1 MTMNK
6 TPYLLAAAALLA
18 CACCQKSP
26 QERLTKNDA
35 RINAIIAQMTL
46 EEKVNMLHSKTNMS
60 SAGVER
66 LGIADMHYADGPFGI
81 REEGV
86 PNGFQ
91 SAGWKLDSATYFPTG
106 SALAATWSEELA
118 YKYGTGM
125 GKEAR
130 LRGKDVILGPAV
142 NIQRLPVGGRTYE
155 YLSEDPVLSAALAL
169 EYTKGCQDQGT
180 AVCIKHFA
188 VNNQETNRG
197 SVDAQLDERTL
208 REIYL
213 KPFERA
219 VIEGG
224 AMSVMPAYNKVD
236 GDYCSENEH
245 LLNEIL
251 RGEWGFKGFTVSD
264 WGGTH
269 STMGAMLHGLN
280 VQMTG
285 SNYLGQ
291 PVIDSIAT
299 GALTEDLVDE
309 KVRQILRVRYAI
321 EAVPADVA
329 NTVMTSQPECQN
341 IALQVAEKSI
351 VLLKNDGILP
361 IRSDV
366 RKIAVIGQ
374 NAVLKTQSGGMGA
387 GVKALYE
394 VTPLEG
400 IRKRAGDDI
409 EVKYAPGYKN
419 FPGRRWG
426 PAPAEPNPLEA
437 SAIDEPADPEF
448 LADAVALAQ
457 EADLVIFFGGTNK
470 SIETEGSDRKDIK
483 LPCGQEELV
492 QALYEANPNLVTVL
506 ISGGPTDL
514 QVLEKA
520 SPAIVQGWWNGTEGG
535 TALAEVLFGD
545 IAPSGKLPF
554 TFPVKLEDSPAYA
567 LGNFPGSSA
576 GGALFSMVLPVSA
589 SSYSEDERT
598 SETPE
603 LQLHAFM
610 QNLPE
615 QDLKPQENSRHIA
628 IVDDDIDI
636 ANYLKMLLSPSYRVS
651 VYFDGASAL
660 RGMADEAPDLVIS
673 DVVMPGMDGYEL
685 CSRIK
690 SDLQLSHIPVV
701 LVTAKVAVE
710 SQVQGLAKGAD
721 AYVTKPFQPAY
732 LLALVKSLLENRE
745 KLRRQLGSVTTT
757 EDIAPEALS
766 PRDAAFMKELYELME
781 KELANSDLDIVRMTE
796 MMKISRTKFY
806 YKVKG
811 LTGEN
816 PSVFFKRYKL
826 NRAADLLRE
835 GKHNMSEIAW
845 MTGFN
850 TLSHFSTSFKKQF
863 GVPPSEYIG

>member
-1 MTMNK
+1 MKK
-6 TPYLLAAAALLA
+6 TILILASAAVLAAACGGPL
-18 CACCQKSP
+18 SP
-26 QERLTKNDA
+26 QDKLTVNDKK
-35 RINAIIAQMTL
+35 INEIIAQMTL

-66 LGIADMHYADGPFGI
+66 LGIADMNYADGPFGI

-91 SAGWKLDSATYFPTG
+91 SAGWTLDSATYFPTG

-155 YLSEDPVLSAALAL
+155 YLSEDPILSAALAL
-169 EYTKGCQDQGT
+169 EYTKGVQDEGT

-219 VIEGG
+219 IIEGG
-224 AMSVMPAYNKVD
+224 AMSVMPAYNKVN

-299 GALTEDLVDE
+299 GALSEDLVDE

-321 EAVPADVA
+321 KPVPADVA
-329 NTVMTSQPECQN
+329 NTVMTSQPESQQ
-341 IALQVAEKSI
+341 IAKEVAEKSI
-351 VLLKNDGILP
+351 VLLKNEGSVLPLKKGI
-361 IRSDV
+361 
-366 RKIAVIGQ
+366 KTIAVIGQ

-394 VTPLEG
+394 ITPLQGIETRAAKEG
-400 IRKRAGDDI
+400 IQ
-409 EVKYAPGYKN
+409 VCYAPGYKN

-426 PAPAEPNPLEA
+426 PAPATPNPLEA
-437 SAIDEPADPEF
+437 AAIDEPADPAMVAEACEAAAK
-448 LADAVALAQ
+448 ADV
-457 EADLVIFFGGTNK
+457 VIFFGGTNK
-470 SIETEGSDRKDIK
+470 SIETEGSDRQNID
-483 LPCGQEELV
+483 LPCGQNELV
-492 QALYEANPNLVTVL
+492 KALKAVNPNLVTVL

-514 QVLEKA
+514 RELEPV

-554 TFPVKLEDSPAYA
+554 TFPAKLEDSPAYA
-567 LGNFPGSSA
+567 MGNFPDKNA
-576 GGALFSMVLPVSA
+576 GGDLFSLLYRPDVMKMSREERQKMLSRCTLSATVSA
-589 SSYSEDERT
+589 
-598 SETPE
+598 
-603 LQLHAFM
+603 M
-610 QNLPE
+610 
-615 QDLKPQENSRHIA
+615 
-628 IVDDDIDI
+628 
-636 ANYLKMLLSPSYRVS
+636 
-651 VYFDGASAL
+651 
-660 RGMADEAPDLVIS
+660 
-673 DVVMPGMDGYEL
+673 
-685 CSRIK
+685 
-690 SDLQLSHIPVV
+690 
-701 LVTAKVAVE
+701 
-710 SQVQGLAKGAD
+710 
-721 AYVTKPFQPAY
+721 
-732 LLALVKSLLENRE
+732 
-745 KLRRQLGSVTTT
+745 
-757 EDIAPEALS
+757 
-766 PRDAAFMKELYELME
+766 
-781 KELANSDLDIVRMTE
+781 
-796 MMKISRTKFY
+796 
-806 YKVKG
+806 
-811 LTGEN
+811 
-816 PSVFFKRYKL
+816 
-826 NRAADLLRE
+826 
-835 GKHNMSEIAW
+835 
-845 MTGFN
+845 
-850 TLSHFSTSFKKQF
+850 
-863 GVPPSEYIG
+863 

>member
-1 MTMNK
+1 MKKNC
-6 TPYLLAAAALLA
+6 LLVPAVLLVAA
-18 CACCQKSP
+18 CATAPSP
-26 QERLTKNDA
+26 QDRLTVNDKK
-35 RINAIIAQMTL
+35 IDQIIAQMTL

-91 SAGWKLDSATYFPTG
+91 SAGWTLDSATYFPTG
-106 SALAATWSEELA
+106 SALAATWSKEMA
-118 YKYGTGM
+118 YLYGTGM
-125 GKEAR
+125 GMEAR

-155 YLSEDPVLSAALAL
+155 YLSEDPILSAALAL
-169 EYTKGCQDQGT
+169 GYTEGVQDEGT

-197 SVDAQLDERTL
+197 SVDAQVDERTL

-219 VIEGG
+219 IIEGG
-224 AMSVMPAYNKVD
+224 AMSVMPAYNKVN

-299 GALTEDLVDE
+299 GALTEDLVNE
-309 KVRQILRVRYAI
+309 KVKQILRVRYAI
-321 EAVPADVA
+321 EAVPDDVA
-329 NTVMTSQPECQN
+329 NTVMTSQPESQK

-351 VLLKNDGILP
+351 VLLKNEGVLP
-361 IRSDV
+361 IAKDV
-366 RKIAVIGQ
+366 KKIAIIGQ

-400 IRKRAGDDI
+400 ICKRAGENV
-409 EVKYAPGYKN
+409 EVTYAPGYKS

-426 PAPAEPNPLEA
+426 PAPAVPNQLEA
-437 SAIDEPADPEF
+437 AAIDEPADPAL
-448 LADAVALAQ
+448 LAEAVALAK

-470 SIETEGSDRKDIK
+470 SIETEGSDRKDIN
-483 LPCGQEELV
+483 LPTGQNEV
-492 QALYEANPNLVTVL
+492 VAALHEANPNLVTVL

-514 QVLEKA
+514 RQLEPV
-520 SPAIVQGWWNGTEGG
+520 SSAIVQGWWNGTEGG

-554 TFPVKLEDSPAYA
+554 TFPMQLEDSPAYA
-567 LGNFPGSSA
+567 MGNFPDPNA
-576 GGALFSMVLPVSA
+576 GGDLFTLMYRQDVLNMTPAERQAFLDSLPKPVSKYTEGSLVGYRWYDTKNVKPMFA
-589 SSYSEDERT
+589 FGHGLSYVDFEYG
-598 SETPE
+598 
-603 LQLHAFM
+603 AM
-610 QNLPE
+610 QAAA
-615 QDLKPQENSRHIA
+615 K
-628 IVDDDIDI
+628 
-636 ANYLKMLLSPSYRVS
+636 K
-651 VYFDGASAL
+651 
-660 RGMADEAPDLVIS
+660 
-673 DVVMPGMDGYEL
+673 DVV
-685 CSRIK
+685 K
-690 SDLQLSHIPVV
+690 VTFQL
-701 LVTAKVAVE
+701 TNKGE
-710 SQVQGLAKGAD
+710 GTQGLR
-721 AYVTKPFQPAY
+721 P
-732 LLALVKSLLENRE
+732 R
-745 KLRRQLGSVTTT
+745 
-757 EDIAPEALS
+757 AP
-766 PRDAAFMKELYELME
+766 RC
-781 KELANSDLDIVRMTE
+781 R
-796 MMKISRTKFY
+796 
-806 YKVKG
+806 
-811 LTGEN
+811 
-816 PSVFFKRYKL
+816 
-826 NRAADLLRE
+826 
-835 GKHNMSEIAW
+835 
-845 MTGFN
+845 
-850 TLSHFSTSFKKQF
+850 
-863 GVPPSEYIG
+863 

>member
-1 MTMNK
+1 MIK
-6 TPYLLAAAALLA
+6 RFFPLLMAALLA
-18 CACCQKSP
+18 ASCGTTQSP
-26 QERLTKNDA
+26 QDKLTVNDKK
-35 RINAIIAQMTL
+35 IDQIIAQMTL

-106 SALAATWSEELA
+106 SALAATWSREMA
-118 YKYGTGM
+118 YLYGTGM
-125 GKEAR
+125 GTEAR

-155 YLSEDPVLSAALAL
+155 YLSEDPILSAALSL
-169 EYTKGCQDQGT
+169 QYTLGVQDKGT

-197 SVDAQLDERTL
+197 SVDAQIDERTL

-213 KPFERA
+213 KPFESA
-219 VIEGG
+219 VVEGG
-224 AMSVMPAYNKVD
+224 AMSVMPAYNKVN

-299 GALTEDLVDE
+299 GALTEALVDE
-309 KVRQILRVRYAI
+309 KVKQILRVRYAI
-321 EAVPADVA
+321 EAIPDDVA
-329 NTVMTSQPECQN
+329 NTKMTSQPECQD
-341 IALQVAEKSI
+341 IAKQVAEKSI
-351 VLLKNDGILP
+351 VLLKNQGGVLP
-361 IRSDV
+361 IAKSV
-366 RKIAVIGQ
+366 KKIAVIGQ

-400 IRKRAGDDI
+400 ICKRAGADV

-426 PAPAEPNPLEA
+426 PPSATVDPLVA
-437 SAIDEPADPEF
+437 SAIDEAADPDLCAE
-448 LADAVALAQ
+448 AVALAQ

-470 SIETEGSDRKDIK
+470 SIETEGSDRQNID
-483 LPCGQEELV
+483 LPTGQNEV
-492 QALYEANPNLVTVL
+492 VAALAAANPNLVTVL

-514 QVLEKA
+514 RQLEPV

-554 TFPVKLEDSPAYA
+554 TFPAKLEDSPAYA
-567 LGNFPGSSA
+567 LGNFPDKTQ
-576 GGALFSMVLPVSA
+576 GGDLFTLMYRQDRTRMSREEIQEMMAKMPKPVSKYTEGSLVGYRWYDTKNVKPMYAFGHGLSYVDFEYGAVKA
-589 SSYSEDERT
+589 SAKKDVVKVTFNLTNKGGMTADEVVQLYVARPEAT
-598 SETPE
+598 VEWPSKELKAFDRVTLAAGETKTVTLEIPVK
-603 LQLHAFM
+603 
-610 QNLPE
+610 
-615 QDLKPQENSRHIA
+615 DLRYWN
-628 IVDDDIDI
+628 VDKNAWDLEHGKLVLLLGAASDDIRQQ
-636 ANYLKMLLSPSYRVS
+636 A
-651 VYFDGASAL
+651 
-660 RGMADEAPDLVIS
+660 E
-673 DVVMPGMDGYEL
+673 
-685 CSRIK
+685 
-690 SDLQLSHIPVV
+690 
-701 LVTAKVAVE
+701 VT
-710 SQVQGLAKGAD
+710 
-721 AYVTKPFQPAY
+721 
-732 LLALVKSLLENRE
+732 
-745 KLRRQLGSVTTT
+745 
-757 EDIAPEALS
+757 I
-766 PRDAAFMKELYELME
+766 
-781 KELANSDLDIVRMTE
+781 
-796 MMKISRTKFY
+796 
-806 YKVKG
+806 
-811 LTGEN
+811 
-816 PSVFFKRYKL
+816 
-826 NRAADLLRE
+826 
-835 GKHNMSEIAW
+835 
-845 MTGFN
+845 
-850 TLSHFSTSFKKQF
+850 
-863 GVPPSEYIG
+863 

>member
-1 MTMNK
+1 MKINI
-6 TPYLLAAAALLA
+6 LILASAAVLAAACGGPL
-18 CACCQKSP
+18 SP
-26 QERLTKNDA
+26 QDKLTVNDKK
-35 RINAIIAQMTL
+35 INEIIAQMTL

-66 LGIADMHYADGPFGI
+66 LGIADMNYADGPFGI

-91 SAGWKLDSATYFPTG
+91 SAGWTLDSATYFPTG

-155 YLSEDPVLSAALAL
+155 YLSEDPILSAALAL
-169 EYTKGCQDQGT
+169 EYTKGVQDEGT

-219 VIEGG
+219 IIEGG
-224 AMSVMPAYNKVD
+224 AMSVMPAYNKVN

-299 GALTEDLVDE
+299 GALSEDLVDE

-321 EAVPADVA
+321 KPVPADVA
-329 NTVMTSQPECQN
+329 NTVMTSQPESQQ
-341 IALQVAEKSI
+341 IAKEVAEKSI
-351 VLLKNDGILP
+351 VLLKNEGSVLPLKKGI
-361 IRSDV
+361 
-366 RKIAVIGQ
+366 KTIAVIGQ

-394 VTPLEG
+394 ITPLQGIETRAAKEG
-400 IRKRAGDDI
+400 IQ
-409 EVKYAPGYKN
+409 VCYAPGYKN

-426 PAPAEPNPLEA
+426 PAPATPNPLEA
-437 SAIDEPADPEF
+437 AAIDEPANPAMVAEACEAAAK
-448 LADAVALAQ
+448 ADV
-457 EADLVIFFGGTNK
+457 VIFFGGTNK
-470 SIETEGSDRKDIK
+470 SIETEGSDRQNID
-483 LPCGQEELV
+483 LPCGQNELV
-492 QALYEANPNLVTVL
+492 KALKAVNPNLVTVL

-514 QVLEKA
+514 RFLEPV

-554 TFPVKLEDSPAYA
+554 TFPAKLEDSPAYA
-567 LGNFPGSSA
+567 MGNFPDKNA
-576 GGALFSMVLPVSA
+576 GGDLFSLLYRPDVMKMSREERQKLIDSMPKPVSKYTERFYVGYRWFDTKNVKPMYA
-589 SSYSEDERT
+589 FGHGLSYVEFEYEDLKAVVGKDAVQVSFKLENEGSMPADEVVQLYVHRID
-598 SETPE
+598 SKVEWPAKELKAFQRVSLRAGETKVVNLEIPLKE
-603 LQLHAFM
+603 LRYWNEATNAWDLEHGKLQLLLGSA
-610 QNLPE
+610 
-615 QDLKPQENSRHIA
+615 S
-628 IVDDDIDI
+628 DDIRET
-636 ANYLKMLLSPSYRVS
+636 A
-651 VYFDGASAL
+651 
-660 RGMADEAPDLVIS
+660 E
-673 DVVMPGMDGYEL
+673 
-685 CSRIK
+685 
-690 SDLQLSHIPVV
+690 
-701 LVTAKVAVE
+701 VT
-710 SQVQGLAKGAD
+710 
-721 AYVTKPFQPAY
+721 
-732 LLALVKSLLENRE
+732 
-745 KLRRQLGSVTTT
+745 
-757 EDIAPEALS
+757 I
-766 PRDAAFMKELYELME
+766 
-781 KELANSDLDIVRMTE
+781 
-796 MMKISRTKFY
+796 
-806 YKVKG
+806 
-811 LTGEN
+811 
-816 PSVFFKRYKL
+816 
-826 NRAADLLRE
+826 
-835 GKHNMSEIAW
+835 
-845 MTGFN
+845 
-850 TLSHFSTSFKKQF
+850 
-863 GVPPSEYIG
+863 

>member
-1 MTMNK
+1 MKK
-6 TPYLLAAAALLA
+6 TILILASAAVLAAA
-18 CACCQKSP
+18 CGGPVSP
-26 QERLTKNDA
+26 QDKLTANDKK
-35 RINAIIAQMTL
+35 INELIAQMTL

-66 LGIADMHYADGPFGI
+66 LGIADMNYADGPFGI

-91 SAGWKLDSATYFPTG
+91 SAGWTLDSATYFPTG

-155 YLSEDPVLSAALAL
+155 YLSEDPILSAALSL
-169 EYTKGCQDQGT
+169 EYTKGVQDQGT

-197 SVDAQLDERTL
+197 SVNAILSERTL

-219 VIEGG
+219 IIEGG
-224 AMSVMPAYNKVD
+224 AMSVMPAYNKVN

-291 PVIDSIAT
+291 PVIDSIKA
-299 GALTEDLVDE
+299 GKLTEDLVDE

-321 EAVPADVA
+321 EPVPADVA
-329 NTVMTSQPECQN
+329 NTVMTSQPESQE
-341 IALQVAEKSI
+341 IARQVAEKSI
-351 VLLKNDGILP
+351 VLLKNEGKLLP
-361 IRSDV
+361 ISKDV
-366 RKIAVIGQ
+366 KTIAVIGQ

-394 VTPLEG
+394 ITPLAG
-400 IRKRAGDDI
+400 IEKRAAQLGI
-409 EVKYAPGYKN
+409 EVDYAPGYKN

-426 PAPAEPNPLEA
+426 PAPAVQNPLEA
-437 SAIDEPADPEF
+437 SAIDEPADPF
-448 LADAVALAQ
+448 LMAEACEAAAN
-457 EADLVIFFGGTNK
+457 ADLVIFFGGTNK
-470 SIETEGSDRKDIK
+470 SIETEGSDRKNID
-483 LPCGQEELV
+483 LPCGQNELV
-492 QALYEANPNLVTVL
+492 KALKQVNPNLVTVL

-514 QVLEKA
+514 RELEPV

-554 TFPVKLEDSPAYA
+554 TFPAKLEDSPAYA
-567 LGNFPGSSA
+567 MGNFPDKNA
-576 GGALFSMVLPVSA
+576 GGDLFSLMYRPDVMKMTREERQKLIDSMPKPESHYTEEFLVGYRWFDTKSIEPMYAFGHGLSYVTFGYGEMTAKAGKDAVKVSFTLTNEGEMPADEVVQLYVHRVDSQVEWPTKELKAFQRVSLNAGETKTVTLEIPVKDLRYWNEATNAWDLEHGKLQLMLGSA
-589 SSYSEDERT
+589 S
-598 SETPE
+598 
-603 LQLHAFM
+603 
-610 QNLPE
+610 
-615 QDLKPQENSRHIA
+615 
-628 IVDDDIDI
+628 DDIRET
-636 ANYLKMLLSPSYRVS
+636 A
-651 VYFDGASAL
+651 
-660 RGMADEAPDLVIS
+660 E
-673 DVVMPGMDGYEL
+673 
-685 CSRIK
+685 
-690 SDLQLSHIPVV
+690 
-701 LVTAKVAVE
+701 VT
-710 SQVQGLAKGAD
+710 
-721 AYVTKPFQPAY
+721 
-732 LLALVKSLLENRE
+732 
-745 KLRRQLGSVTTT
+745 
-757 EDIAPEALS
+757 I
-766 PRDAAFMKELYELME
+766 
-781 KELANSDLDIVRMTE
+781 
-796 MMKISRTKFY
+796 
-806 YKVKG
+806 
-811 LTGEN
+811 
-816 PSVFFKRYKL
+816 
-826 NRAADLLRE
+826 
-835 GKHNMSEIAW
+835 
-845 MTGFN
+845 
-850 TLSHFSTSFKKQF
+850 
-863 GVPPSEYIG
+863 

>member
-1 MTMNK
+1 MYKNLI
-6 TPYLLAAAALLA
+6 YLAAAALLA
-18 CACCQKSP
+18 ACSGPRSP
-26 QERLTKNDA
+26 QEKLTVNDKK
-35 RINAIIAQMTL
+35 IDAIIAQMTL
-46 EEKVNMLHSKTNMS
+46 EEKVEMLHSKTNMS

-155 YLSEDPVLSAALAL
+155 YLSEDPILSAALSL
-169 EYTKGCQDQGT
+169 GYTQGVQDQGT

-197 SVDAQLDERTL
+197 SVDAQVDERTL

-219 VIEGG
+219 VVEGG
-224 AMSVMPAYNKVD
+224 AMSVMPAYNKVN

-309 KVRQILRVRYAI
+309 KVRQILRVRFAI
-321 EAVPADVA
+321 EAVPDDVA
-329 NTVMTSQPECQN
+329 NTVMTSQPECQD

-351 VLLKNDGILP
+351 VLLKNQAGILP
-361 IRSDV
+361 LSKEVKR
-366 RKIAVIGQ
+366 IAVIGQ

-400 IRKRAGDDI
+400 IVKRAGSDV
-409 EVKYAPGYKN
+409 EVVYAPGYKN

-426 PAPAEPNPLEA
+426 PAPATPNPLEA
-437 SAIDEPADPEF
+437 AAIDEPADPAL
-448 LADAVALAQ
+448 LAEAVALAR
-457 EADLVIFFGGTNK
+457 EADVVLFFGGTNK
-470 SIETEGSDRKDIK
+470 SIETEGSDRTNID
-483 LPCGQEELV
+483 LPVGQNEV
-492 QALYEANPNLVTVL
+492 VKALYEANPNLVSIL

-514 QVLEKA
+514 RQLEPV
-520 SPAIVQGWWNGTEGG
+520 SPAIIQGWWNGTEGG
-535 TALAEVLFGD
+535 TALAKVLFGD

-554 TFPVKLEDSPAYA
+554 TFPAQLEDSPAFA
-567 LGNFPGSSA
+567 MGNFPDKNA
-576 GGALFSMVLPVSA
+576 GGDLFTLMYRQDVLQMSPAERQAFLDSLPKPVSKYTEGALVGYRWFDTKNVKPMYAFGHGLSYVDFQYGVLKA
-589 SSYSEDERT
+589 SADKKGVKVSFDITNNGKMDADEVVQLYVHRLDAT
-598 SETPE
+598 VEWPYKELKAFQRVSLQAGETKTVTLEVP
-603 LQLHAFM
+603 
-610 QNLPE
+610 
-615 QDLKPQENSRHIA
+615 
-628 IVDDDIDI
+628 VDDLRYWNVDKNAWDLEHGKLEILVGAASDDIRQK
-636 ANYLKMLLSPSYRVS
+636 A
-651 VYFDGASAL
+651 G
-660 RGMADEAPDLVIS
+660 
-673 DVVMPGMDGYEL
+673 
-685 CSRIK
+685 
-690 SDLQLSHIPVV
+690 
-701 LVTAKVAVE
+701 VT
-710 SQVQGLAKGAD
+710 
-721 AYVTKPFQPAY
+721 
-732 LLALVKSLLENRE
+732 
-745 KLRRQLGSVTTT
+745 
-757 EDIAPEALS
+757 I
-766 PRDAAFMKELYELME
+766 
-781 KELANSDLDIVRMTE
+781 
-796 MMKISRTKFY
+796 
-806 YKVKG
+806 
-811 LTGEN
+811 
-816 PSVFFKRYKL
+816 
-826 NRAADLLRE
+826 
-835 GKHNMSEIAW
+835 
-845 MTGFN
+845 
-850 TLSHFSTSFKKQF
+850 
-863 GVPPSEYIG
+863 

>member
-1 MTMNK
+1 MKK
-6 TPYLLAAAALLA
+6 TILILASAAVLAAA
-18 CACCQKSP
+18 CGGPVSP
-26 QERLTKNDA
+26 QDKLTANDKK
-35 RINAIIAQMTL
+35 INELIAQMTL

-66 LGIADMHYADGPFGI
+66 LGIADMNYADGPFGI

-91 SAGWKLDSATYFPTG
+91 SAGWTLDSATYFPTG

-155 YLSEDPVLSAALAL
+155 YLSEDPILSAALSL
-169 EYTKGCQDQGT
+169 QYTLGVQDKGT

-197 SVDAQLDERTL
+197 SVNAILSERTL

-219 VIEGG
+219 IIEGG
-224 AMSVMPAYNKVD
+224 AMSVMPAYNKVN

-291 PVIDSIAT
+291 PVIDSIKA
-299 GALTEDLVDE
+299 GKLTEDLVDE

-321 EAVPADVA
+321 EPVPADVA
-329 NTVMTSQPECQN
+329 NTVMTSQPESQD
-341 IALQVAEKSI
+341 IARQVAEKSI
-351 VLLKNDGILP
+351 VLLKNEGKILP
-361 IRSDV
+361 ISKDV
-366 RKIAVIGQ
+366 KTIAVIGQ

-394 VTPLEG
+394 ITPLQG
-400 IRKRAGDDI
+400 IEKRAAQLGI
-409 EVKYAPGYKN
+409 EVDYAPGYKN

-426 PAPAEPNPLEA
+426 PAPAVQNPLEA
-437 SAIDEPADPEF
+437 SAIDEPADPF
-448 LADAVALAQ
+448 LMAEACEAAAN
-457 EADLVIFFGGTNK
+457 ADLVIFFGGTNK
-470 SIETEGSDRKDIK
+470 SIETEGSDRKNID
-483 LPCGQEELV
+483 LPCGQNELV
-492 QALYEANPNLVTVL
+492 KALKAMNPNLVTVL

-514 QVLEKA
+514 RELEPV

-554 TFPVKLEDSPAYA
+554 TFPAKLEDSPAYA
-567 LGNFPGSSA
+567 MGNFPDKNA
-576 GGALFSMVLPVSA
+576 GGDLFSLMYRPDVMKMTREERQKLIDSMPKPEAHYTEEFYVGYRWFDTKKVRPMYAFGHGLSYVTFDYGEMTAKAGKDAVKVSFTLTNEGEMPADEVVQLYVHRIDSQVEWPTKELKAFQRVSLNAGETKTVSLEIPVKDLRYWNEATNAWDLEHGKLQLMLGSA
-589 SSYSEDERT
+589 S
-598 SETPE
+598 
-603 LQLHAFM
+603 
-610 QNLPE
+610 
-615 QDLKPQENSRHIA
+615 
-628 IVDDDIDI
+628 DDIRKT
-636 ANYLKMLLSPSYRVS
+636 A
-651 VYFDGASAL
+651 
-660 RGMADEAPDLVIS
+660 E
-673 DVVMPGMDGYEL
+673 
-685 CSRIK
+685 
-690 SDLQLSHIPVV
+690 
-701 LVTAKVAVE
+701 VT
-710 SQVQGLAKGAD
+710 
-721 AYVTKPFQPAY
+721 
-732 LLALVKSLLENRE
+732 
-745 KLRRQLGSVTTT
+745 
-757 EDIAPEALS
+757 I
-766 PRDAAFMKELYELME
+766 
-781 KELANSDLDIVRMTE
+781 
-796 MMKISRTKFY
+796 
-806 YKVKG
+806 
-811 LTGEN
+811 
-816 PSVFFKRYKL
+816 
-826 NRAADLLRE
+826 
-835 GKHNMSEIAW
+835 
-845 MTGFN
+845 
-850 TLSHFSTSFKKQF
+850 
-863 GVPPSEYIG
+863 

>member
-1 MTMNK
+1 MKK
-6 TPYLLAAAALLA
+6 TILILASAAVLAAACGGPL
-18 CACCQKSP
+18 SP
-26 QERLTKNDA
+26 QDKLTVNDKK
-35 RINAIIAQMTL
+35 INEIIAQMTL

-66 LGIADMHYADGPFGI
+66 LGIADMNYADGPFGI

-91 SAGWKLDSATYFPTG
+91 SAGWTLDSATYFPTG

-155 YLSEDPVLSAALAL
+155 YLSEDPILSAALAL
-169 EYTKGCQDQGT
+169 EYTKGVQDEGT

-219 VIEGG
+219 IIEGG
-224 AMSVMPAYNKVD
+224 AMSVMPAYNKVN

-299 GALTEDLVDE
+299 GALSEDLVDE

-321 EAVPADVA
+321 KPVPADVA
-329 NTVMTSQPECQN
+329 NTVMTSQPESQQ
-341 IALQVAEKSI
+341 IAREVAEKSI
-351 VLLKNDGILP
+351 VLLKNEDILP
-361 IRSDV
+361 VKADV
-366 RKIAVIGQ
+366 KKIAVIGQ

-400 IRKRAGDDI
+400 ICKRAGKDV
-409 EVKYAPGYKN
+409 EVTYAPGYKTIA
-419 FPGRRWG
+419 FRWG
-426 PAPAEPNPLEA
+426 PAPANLDPLEA
-437 SAIDEPADPEF
+437 RSNDEPADPTLVAE
-448 LADAVALAQ
+448 AVALAKD
-457 EADLVIFFGGTNK
+457 ADLVIFFGGTNK
-470 SIETEGSDRKDIK
+470 SIETEGSDRKNID
-483 LPCGQEELV
+483 LPCGQNELV
-492 QALYEANPNLVTVL
+492 KALYEANQNLVTVL

-514 QVLEKA
+514 RFLEPV

-554 TFPVKLEDSPAYA
+554 TFPAKLEDSPAYA
-567 LGNFPGSSA
+567 MGNFPDPNGA
-576 GGALFSMVLPVSA
+576 GGDLFSLMFRPDVLKMSPEERQKFIDSLPKPVSKYTERFYVGYRWFDTKDVKPMYA
-589 SSYSEDERT
+589 FGHGLSYVEFEYDDLKAVVGKDAVQVSFKLENEGSMPADEVVQLYVHRID
-598 SETPE
+598 SKVEWPAKELKAFQRVSLRAGETKVVNLEIPLKE
-603 LQLHAFM
+603 LRYWNEATNTWDLEHGKLQLLLGSA
-610 QNLPE
+610 
-615 QDLKPQENSRHIA
+615 S
-628 IVDDDIDI
+628 DDIRET
-636 ANYLKMLLSPSYRVS
+636 A
-651 VYFDGASAL
+651 
-660 RGMADEAPDLVIS
+660 E
-673 DVVMPGMDGYEL
+673 
-685 CSRIK
+685 
-690 SDLQLSHIPVV
+690 
-701 LVTAKVAVE
+701 VT
-710 SQVQGLAKGAD
+710 
-721 AYVTKPFQPAY
+721 
-732 LLALVKSLLENRE
+732 
-745 KLRRQLGSVTTT
+745 
-757 EDIAPEALS
+757 I
-766 PRDAAFMKELYELME
+766 
-781 KELANSDLDIVRMTE
+781 
-796 MMKISRTKFY
+796 
-806 YKVKG
+806 
-811 LTGEN
+811 
-816 PSVFFKRYKL
+816 
-826 NRAADLLRE
+826 
-835 GKHNMSEIAW
+835 
-845 MTGFN
+845 
-850 TLSHFSTSFKKQF
+850 
-863 GVPPSEYIG
+863 